1 MTDKANTTP
10 EETPV
15 HLDENSIFQNF
26 LNLLYRRGYKQRLQA
41 LVKSQSMTCSEI
53 SVNERPVKLV
63 TKNIR
68 IN

>member
-53 SVNERPVKLV
+53 SVN
-63 TKNIR
+63 
-68 IN
+68 